1 MKDDPKS
8 KVEGGSM
15 KDVLKARGG
24 CGRITGHPSTF
35 VLHPLKVAGALW
47 LALVAGP
54 AFAQEYPSRPIRIV
68 VPQSPGASTDLTA
81 RMIAQKLNE
90 AFKQPVIVD
99 NRPGSSG
106 IAGSEMVARAAPDGY
121 TLMVVASSFSI
132 NPALGR
138 KLPYDAIRDFT
149 TVSQLSKFP
158 NMLAAHPSTLVKTL
172 QDVIALA
179 KAKPGQL
186 TYASAGVAT
195 GTHMTAEL
203 LKYMT
208 GIDLLH
214 VPYKGGGPAMTA
226 AMGGQTQLVI
236 STTVGMLP
244 HVRSGKLKAVALTS
258 AKRSPAAPEIPT
270 FAESGVPGYEHE
282 PWNGMFAPAGIR
294 RPVLAKINAEVVRS
308 MHSPEMKKVF
318 EQEGAD
324 VVASKPEEFGAVLK
338 AEIAKWTKVAKAA
351 GIKAE

>member
-1 MKDDPKS
+1 MRH
-8 KVEGGSM
+8 
-15 KDVLKARGG
+15 VLSVALLLAG
-24 CGRITGHPSTF
+24 TG
-35 VLHPLKVAGALW
+35 AMAQQY
-47 LALVAGP
+47 P
-54 AFAQEYPSRPIRIV
+54 ARPIRII
-68 VPQSPGASTDLTA
+68 VPQSPGASTDITA
-81 RMIAQKLNE
+81 RLVAQGLNE

-106 IAGSEMVARAAPDGY
+106 IAGTELVARAAPDGY

-138 KLPYDAIRDFT
+138 KLPYDSIRDFT
-149 TVSQLSKFP
+149 TVVQLSKFP
-158 NMLAAHPSTLVKTL
+158 NMLAAHPSAPVKTL

-179 KAKPGQL
+179 KAKPGQI

-226 AMGGQTQLVI
+226 TMGGQTQLLVAT
-236 STTVGMLP
+236 SVGLLP
-244 HVRSGKLKAVALTS
+244 HVRAGKLRAIAVTSARRSAVA
-258 AKRSPAAPEIPT
+258 PDIPT
-270 FAESGVPGYEHE
+270 IAESGVPGYEHE
-282 PWNGMFAPAGIR
+282 PWNGMLGPAGI
-294 RPVLAKINAEVVRS
+294 PKAVLARINAEVVRALNT
-308 MHSPEMKKVF
+308 PEAKKVL
-318 EQEGAD
+318 EGDGAD
-324 VVASKPEEFGAVLK
+324 IVGGTPEQFGAVLK

>member
-1 MKDDPKS
+1 MRRS
-8 KVEGGSM
+8 ILGFLLSGLVG
-15 KDVLKARGG
+15 
-24 CGRITGHPSTF
+24 
-35 VLHPLKVAGALW
+35 VAHIA
-47 LALVAGP
+47 ASA
-54 AFAQEYPSRPIRIV
+54 AQERPVAKDYPTRPVRII
-68 VPQSPGASTDLTA
+68 VPQSPGASTDITA
-81 RMIAQKLNE
+81 RLVAQGLNE

-106 IAGSEMVARAAPDGY
+106 IAGTELVARAAPDGY

-138 KLPYDAIRDFT
+138 KLPYDSIRDFT
-149 TVSQLSKFP
+149 TVTQLSKFP
-158 NMLAAHPSTLVKTL
+158 NMLAAHPSVPVRTL
-172 QDVIALA
+172 QEVIALA

-203 LKYMT
+203 LRFMT

-226 AMGGQTQLVI
+226 AMGGQTQLIVAT
-236 STTVGMLP
+236 SVGLLT
-244 HVRSGKLKAVALTS
+244 HVRAGKLRAIAVTS
-258 AKRSPAAPEIPT
+258 AKRSAAAPDIPT

-282 PWNGMFAPAGIR
+282 PWNGMLGPAGI
-294 RPVLAKINAEVVRS
+294 PKAVLARVNAEVVRILYT
-308 MHSPEMKKVF
+308 PEVKKVF
-318 EQEGAD
+318 EGEGAD
-324 VVASKPEEFGAVLK
+324 VVGSTPEQFGAVLR
-338 AEIAKWTKVAKAA
+338 AEIAKWAKVAKAA

>member
-1 MKDDPKS
+1 MRRSISGFLLSGLVGIAYTAASLAQKGPVAADYPTKP
-8 KVEGGSM
+8 
-15 KDVLKARGG
+15 L
-24 CGRITGHPSTF
+24 RI
-35 VLHPLKVAGALW
+35 
-47 LALVAGP
+47 
-54 AFAQEYPSRPIRIV
+54 I

-81 RMIAQKLNE
+81 RVVAQGLNE

-106 IAGSEMVARAAPDGY
+106 IAGTELVARAAPDGY

-138 KLPYDAIRDFT
+138 KMPFDSIRDFT
-149 TVSQLSKFP
+149 TVTQLSKFP
-158 NMLAAHPSTLVKTL
+158 NMLAAHPSAPVKTL

-186 TYASAGVAT
+186 SYASAGLAT

-208 GIDLLH
+208 GIELLH
-214 VPYKGGGPAMTA
+214 VPYKGGGPAMIA
-226 AMGGQTQLVI
+226 AMGGQTPLV
-236 STTVGMLP
+236 VGTSVGLLP
-244 HVRSGKLKAVALTS
+244 HVRAGKLRAIALTS
-258 AKRSPAAPEIPT
+258 AKRSAAAPDIPT

-282 PWNGMFAPAGIR
+282 PWNGMFGPAGIPK
-294 RPVLAKINAEVVRS
+294 PVLARVNSEVVRIL
-308 MHSPEMKKVF
+308 HLPDVKKVF
-318 EQEGAD
+318 EIEAAD
-324 VVASKPEEFGAVLK
+324 VVGSTPEQFGAIVR

>member
-1 MKDDPKS
+1 MQRTKLGFLLS
-8 KVEGGSM
+8 GLVGIAYTAAS
-15 KDVLKARGG
+15 
-24 CGRITGHPSTF
+24 
-35 VLHPLKVAGALW
+35 VAQK
-47 LALVAGP
+47 GP
-54 AFAQEYPSRPIRIV
+54 AVPDYPTKPIRII

-81 RMIAQKLNE
+81 RLVAQGLNE

-106 IAGSEMVARAAPDGY
+106 IAGAELVARAAPDGY

-132 NPALGR
+132 NAALGR
-138 KLPYDAIRDFT
+138 KLPYDSIRDFT
-149 TVSQLSKFP
+149 TVAQLSKFP
-158 NMLAAHPSTLVKTL
+158 NLLAAHPSTPVKTL

-179 KAKPGQL
+179 RAKPGQIS
-186 TYASAGVAT
+186 YASAGLAT

-203 LKYMT
+203 LKFMT

-214 VPYKGGGPAMTA
+214 VPYKGGGPAMAA

-236 STTVGMLP
+236 GTSVGMLGQ
-244 HVRSGKLKAVALTS
+244 VRAGKLKAIAITS
-258 AKRSPAAPEIPT
+258 AKRSAAAPDIPT

-282 PWNGMFAPAGIR
+282 PWNGMFGPARIPK
-294 RPVLAKINAEVVRS
+294 PVLAKVNAEVARVL
-308 MHSPEMKKVF
+308 HSPDAIKVF
-318 EQEGAD
+318 ERDGAD
-324 VVASKPEEFGAVLK
+324 VVGGTPEQFSAVLR